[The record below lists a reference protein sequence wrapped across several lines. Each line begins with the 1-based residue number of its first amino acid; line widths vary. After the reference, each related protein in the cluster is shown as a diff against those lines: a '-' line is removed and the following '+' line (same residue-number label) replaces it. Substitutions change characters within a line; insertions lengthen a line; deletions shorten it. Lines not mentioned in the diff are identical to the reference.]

1 MAASTKFGN
10 LIVDDEQEMEVI
22 AALEFL
28 ERYCLKKRDKGECE
42 SCVIA
47 QLADSDCPCPFH
59 DELSL
64 KGSPG
69 DWEIREELYNTGMR
83 IYNKKDWERLKISV
97 SAV

>member
-83 IYNKKDWERLKISV
+83 IYKREEWEELRRKV
-97 SAV
+97 GKA